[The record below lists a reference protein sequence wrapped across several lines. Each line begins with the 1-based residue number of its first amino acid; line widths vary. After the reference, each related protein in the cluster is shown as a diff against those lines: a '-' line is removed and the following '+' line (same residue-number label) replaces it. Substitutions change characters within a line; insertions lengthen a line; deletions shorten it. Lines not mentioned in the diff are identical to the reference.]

1 MDDLDDTIT
10 FNKDTK
16 SYLAKKKKIL
26 IIEQVL
32 YYGYDK
38 ASF

>member
-1 MDDLDDTIT
+1 MDDFDDTIT

-16 SYLAKKKKIL
+16 SYLTKWKKIF

-38 ASF
+38 ASC